1 MTPEIER
8 PLSRGWWLRKPAYFK
23 FMIRELS
30 SLAVLAY
37 TLLIMWAL
45 WAAADTDSFS
55 AFYDFLKSPLSVALH
70 VVVGVLALYHTA
82 TWIALTPT
90 VMVEWRGD
98 QKVDPRATVWNISLA
113 FVLVWMVV
121 LVLVFR

>member
-8 PLSRGWWLRKPAYFK
+8 GLSRGWWLQKPAYFK
-23 FMIRELS
+23 FMIRELT

-37 TLLIMWAL
+37 ALLIIWAL
-45 WAAADTDSFS
+45 WAAADADSFS
-55 AFYDFLKSPLSVALH
+55 VFYDFLASPLSVALH

-90 VMVEWRGD
+90 VMVEWRGVH
-98 QKVDPRATVWNISLA
+98 KVDPKSTVWNISLA
-113 FVLVWMVV
+113 FALTWMVV